1 MKQYFTYIVASKRN
15 GTIYTGVTNDLAR
28 RMLEHK
34 EGKIPGF
41 TKKYGVNMLVWY
53 EVFASRD
60 DAIQAEKRIKKYRRV
75 KKLEMIEK
83 MNPMWQDLS
92 DFSSKM
98 YDLLP
103 F

>member
-41 TKKYGVNMLVWY
+41 TKKYVVNMLVWY